1 MAAYQM
7 STKGDNPEECPV
19 CLTGFD
25 DLLQRPRTLPCGHT
39 VCTLCTDKL
48 KEQGRVTC
56 PECRVRHAVPEGG
69 QFPVSYTIEAFIRR
83 LRDGKAAAA
92 SPPPSAGKGKG
103 AAGSAGKKGAAGLSK
118 KMRSFLQEQEATVVA
133 AITACQEAQSQLDQY
148 EATLT
153 GWGERQQQ
161 LEDSLQG
168 LMDQSRSSRELL
180 QHEKFRVAPK
190 RKEAKKKEQELQ
202 AVREKLRTTATEQ
215 EAFKVVGEMVR
226 YASEA
231 EQVLKECQQCFP
243 DAGILTT
250 ARKVREASS
259 AALEAAK
266 AVQAAWKTVP
276 TEEPRPQSVP
286 EEPRPQS
293 VPEEPRPQSDP
304 EEPSSQSDPEEPRPQ
319 SDPDLTIME
328 KVQFIL
334 EPSLKAEDFRSL
346 TQRTRSLL
354 QAGRVFAVHQ
364 VGGQRRRHARIS
376 LEAGQPCLHA
386 LTDHPP
392 PLGAS
397 TLQVSQVVPP
407 SPPCTV
413 FLDLSWPGRAPRR
426 VHIRLSTDTPRG
438 RQFLVL
444 CTGQPGPSYRGTSLF
459 GVGCKGR
466 PGERVWGGDYESNG
480 GKRKCVLLPGLEEGK
495 EERPWRAGDVWGYGR
510 QGVFGINT
518 RDCQG
523 VCPYCVFGEVVEGL
537 HVVAEAAQHRDI
549 KEVTVVD
556 CGVVL

>member
-1 MAAYQM
+1 M
-7 STKGDNPEECPV
+7 
-19 CLTGFD
+19 
-25 DLLQRPRTLPCGHT
+25 
-39 VCTLCTDKL
+39 
-48 KEQGRVTC
+48 
-56 PECRVRHAVPEGG
+56 
-69 QFPVSYTIEAFIRR
+69 
-83 LRDGKAAAA
+83 RDGKAAEPAAA

-153 GWGERQQQ
+153 GWVERQQQ

-180 QHEKFRVAPK
+180 QQEKFRVAPK

-202 AVREKLRTTATEQ
+202 AVREKLRTRATEQ
-215 EAFKVVGEMVR
+215 EALKMAAEVIHLT
-226 YASEA
+226 SEA
-231 EQVLKECQQCFP
+231 EQVLEECQQCFP

-266 AVQAAWKTVP
+266 AVQAALETVS

-304 EEPSSQSDPEEPRPQ
+304 EEPRPQ

-334 EPSLKAEDFRSL
+334 KPSLKAEDFRSL

-364 VGGQRRRHARIS
+364 VEGQLRQARIG
-376 LEAGQPCLHA
+376 LEAGRVCLHA
-386 LTDHPP
+386 LADHPP

-426 VHIRLSTDTPRG
+426 VHIRLSPDTQRG
-438 RQFLVL
+438 RQFLML
-444 CTGQPGPSYRGTSLF
+444 CTGQRGPSYRGTRLYE
-459 GVGCKGR
+459 VVLKGG
-466 PGERVWGGDYESNG
+466 PGEWVYGGDYASNDG
-480 GKRKCVLLPGLEEGK
+480 EGECVLLPGLEEGG
-495 EERPWRAGDVWGYGR
+495 ERRPWRAGDVWGEGR
-510 QGVFGINT
+510 QGVFGITT
-518 RDCQG
+518 RDDQG
-523 VCPYCVFGEVVEGL
+523 GWRCCCVFGEVVEGL
-537 HVVAEAAQHRDI
+537 HVVAEAAQHSDI

>member
-1 MAAYQM
+1 MAACQV

-25 DLLQRPRTLPCGHT
+25 DLVQRPRTLPCGHT

-56 PECRVRHAVPEGG
+56 PECRVSHVVPEGG
-69 QFPVSYTIEAFIRR
+69 QFPVCYIVEAFIRR
-83 LRDGKAAAA
+83 LRDGKAAPAA

-180 QHEKFRVAPK
+180 QQEKFRVAPK

-202 AVREKLRTTATEQ
+202 AVREKLRTPATEQ
-215 EAFKVVGEMVR
+215 EALKVVGTVFHLT
-226 YASEA
+226 SEA
-231 EQVLKECQQCFP
+231 EQVLEEGQQCFP

-266 AVQAAWKTVP
+266 AVQAAWETVS
-276 TEEPRPQSVP
+276 TEEPRPQSDP

-304 EEPSSQSDPEEPRPQ
+304 EEPSSQ

-364 VGGQRRRHARIS
+364 VEGQRRRRARIS
-376 LEAGQPCLHA
+376 LEAGRPCLHA
-386 LTDHPP
+386 LADHPLT
-392 PLGAS
+392 LGAS

-426 VHIRLSTDTPRG
+426 VHIRLSPDTQRG
-438 RQFLVL
+438 RQFLLL
-444 CTGQPGPSYRGTSLF
+444 CTGQRGPSYRGTSLYW
-459 GVGCKGR
+459 VWWKGE
-466 PGERVWGGDYESNG
+466 PGEWVCGGDYESND
-480 GKRKCVLLPGLEEGK
+480 GKGECVLLPGLEEG
-495 EERPWRAGDVWGYGR
+495 EERRQCRAGDVWWEGR
-510 QGVFGINT
+510 QGVFGITT
-518 RDCQG
+518 RDYQG
-523 VCPYCVFGEVVEGL
+523 VWRCCFFGEVVEGL
-537 HVVAEAAQHRDI
+537 HVVAEAAQHSDM